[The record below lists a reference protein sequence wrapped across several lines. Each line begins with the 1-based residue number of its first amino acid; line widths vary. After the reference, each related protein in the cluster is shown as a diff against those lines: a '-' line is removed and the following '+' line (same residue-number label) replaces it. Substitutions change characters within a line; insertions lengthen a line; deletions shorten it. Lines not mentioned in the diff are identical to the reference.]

1 VEWCPRRVS
10 EWTVRGHPNEELAA
24 DLFANDPE
32 VTGVWTVV
40 SSIGQV
46 TFGLSLC
53 TNHAYLLR
61 IGCTLTG
68 LSSGL

>member
-1 VEWCPRRVS
+1 MDTENGPFCWV
-10 EWTVRGHPNEELAA
+10 LK